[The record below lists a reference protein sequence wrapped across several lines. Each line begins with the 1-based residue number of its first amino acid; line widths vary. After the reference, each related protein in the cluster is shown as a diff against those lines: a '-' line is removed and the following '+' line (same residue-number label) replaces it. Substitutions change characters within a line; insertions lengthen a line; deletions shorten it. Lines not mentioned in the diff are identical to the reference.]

1 MRSVETGA
9 EASRV
14 PPHDLEAER
23 AVIGAMLVSESA
35 VAAVAERL
43 DAEDF
48 YSEVHRIIYAAMM
61 RLYSRG
67 DPIDQLTLTNELRSI
82 NEFERI
88 GGRPYVFQIVES
100 VPTAANAGRY
110 ADIVRGKAL
119 LRAVIDVGSRITE
132 DAFREPE
139 NVSEALDSAEQ
150 LIYGVSNKTLRE
162 HLAPI
167 KDLAPS
173 TLEMI
178 QRLYEQEGE
187 VTGVETGFEDLDRLT
202 TGFHKSDLVVLAAR
216 PAMGKCLS
224 ADAEIVLDDGSVT
237 TIEEIYA
244 RRKGNLLT
252 LGDDMKF
259 SSARPSAYI
268 DDGVKPVFKVKT
280 RLGRE
285 IKTTITHPFL
295 TVGGWRKLG
304 ELSVGDHVAV
314 PRRMPVFGQ
323 EPLGG
328 HRIKLLA
335 YMLGD
340 GTMTGGLPRFTNAD
354 PVLRED
360 FTAAAHEFGGLRVRE
375 ETSGGTRTPTLCVRA
390 DRKVVRR
397 HRQEF
402 ARTLRRAVLE
412 SHRSAAA
419 IAGRAA
425 VSPASLTNWSQGR
438 TVPDA
443 ATSLRLREALADTA
457 ELARARKYAPNGLRR
472 WLEEL
477 GVWGRRAGEKLVP
490 EVVFRSPRAE
500 LALFLNRLFATDGW
514 ATVLASGQAQLGYC
528 TVSERLARQVQ
539 HLLLRFGVVAALG
552 EKSVKYRGS
561 RRRAY
566 QLNITDSGSIRTFTE
581 EIGIFGKDAAV
592 KNVKRALEG
601 KRSHTNRDLIP
612 REAWKRVDEARDG
625 RSWAAIS
632 RQLGLGSGHNL
643 HVGTRAISRARMS
656 RFADAL
662 GDQGLRDLAE
672 SDVYWDE
679 IVDIEPLGME
689 QVYDLTIPG
698 THNFVANDVC
708 VHNTAMALNAI
719 WHAAG
724 EKKMPVAIF
733 SLEMSKEQLVQR
745 LISQTTRIPAQA
757 LRSGNVKA
765 EDWPKLVRGVAEVAR
780 APIWIDDTAGVTL
793 MEIRAKV
800 RRLASQ
806 LNTTGEKPL
815 SLVVIDYLQLMIGQ
829 GNRQENRQQEI
840 AEISRGLKVL
850 ARDLDVPVLAI
861 AQLSRAVEARHDKRP
876 LLSDL
881 RDSGAIEQDA
891 DMVMFLY
898 RDEYYNPESDD
909 KGIAEVIVGKHR
921 NGPTG
926 KVQLA
931 WLEQYTKFASLA
943 RRS

>member
-1 MRSVETGA
+1 METGA
-9 EASRV
+9 EAARV
-14 PPHDLEAER
+14 PPHDLDAER
-23 AVIGAMLVSESA
+23 AVIGAMLVSETA

-43 DAEDF
+43 AADDF
-48 YSEVHRIIYAAMM
+48 YSEVHRIIYGAMM

-67 DPIDQLTLTNELRSI
+67 TPIDQLTLTNELRSV

-150 LIYGVSNKTLRE
+150 LIYGVSNRTLRE
-162 HLAPI
+162 HLAPVSE
-167 KDLAPS
+167 LAPGA
-173 TLEMI
+173 LEMI

-216 PAMGKCLS
+216 PAMGK
-224 ADAEIVLDDGSVT
+224 
-237 TIEEIYA
+237 
-244 RRKGNLLT
+244 
-252 LGDDMKF
+252 
-259 SSARPSAYI
+259 
-268 DDGVKPVFKVKT
+268 
-280 RLGRE
+280 
-285 IKTTITHPFL
+285 
-295 TVGGWRKLG
+295 
-304 ELSVGDHVAV
+304 
-314 PRRMPVFGQ
+314 
-323 EPLGG
+323 
-328 HRIKLLA
+328 
-335 YMLGD
+335 
-340 GTMTGGLPRFTNAD
+340 
-354 PVLRED
+354 
-360 FTAAAHEFGGLRVRE
+360 
-375 ETSGGTRTPTLCVRA
+375 
-390 DRKVVRR
+390 
-397 HRQEF
+397 
-402 ARTLRRAVLE
+402 
-412 SHRSAAA
+412 
-419 IAGRAA
+419 
-425 VSPASLTNWSQGR
+425 
-438 TVPDA
+438 
-443 ATSLRLREALADTA
+443 
-457 ELARARKYAPNGLRR
+457 
-472 WLEEL
+472 
-477 GVWGRRAGEKLVP
+477 
-490 EVVFRSPRAE
+490 
-500 LALFLNRLFATDGW
+500 
-514 ATVLASGQAQLGYC
+514 
-528 TVSERLARQVQ
+528 
-539 HLLLRFGVVAALG
+539 
-552 EKSVKYRGS
+552 
-561 RRRAY
+561 
-566 QLNITDSGSIRTFTE
+566 
-581 EIGIFGKDAAV
+581 
-592 KNVKRALEG
+592 
-601 KRSHTNRDLIP
+601 
-612 REAWKRVDEARDG
+612 
-625 RSWAAIS
+625 
-632 RQLGLGSGHNL
+632 
-643 HVGTRAISRARMS
+643 
-656 RFADAL
+656 
-662 GDQGLRDLAE
+662 
-672 SDVYWDE
+672 
-679 IVDIEPLGME
+679 
-689 QVYDLTIPG
+689 
-698 THNFVANDVC
+698 
-708 VHNTAMALNAI
+708 TAMALNAI
-719 WHAAG
+719 WHASG

-765 EDWPKLVRGVAEVAR
+765 EDWPKLVRGVAEVSR

-806 LNTTGEKPL
+806 LNAAGETPL
-815 SLVVIDYLQLMIGQ
+815 ALVVVDYLQLMVGQ

-943 RRS
+943 RRG